1 MQTAKKLYAYLPFIY
16 SLIISLIL
24 LRIYEIHSVTTS
36 HYLSLEADVYLLKS
50 MVTDFTF
57 AGFSG
62 VILLFV
68 SYILLHIRESMIRPV
83 LFFLSALFLLSYT
96 ALIQYFIE
104 LLLPLGADLYAYSIK
119 ETSNTIH
126 TSVNIGINILWPYF
140 LVICVYF
147 SAWYFLVKRKHNDR
161 ISRIALISILILA
174 ILFPFTYP
182 DQTDFKDQN
191 NYNLISNKSVFFA
204 ADSYRYFNQ
213 HQSFEPYSG
222 EEYPLFRESDLG
234 KNPFAGYIE
243 PGKRPPNL
251 VFIILESF
259 GGSFM
264 EPNATYG
271 GFTPYLDSLA
281 NESLYWTHFLSTSG
295 RSFGLLP
302 SLFGSLPVGEKGFL
316 EMGPLAPDHQSLIR
330 ILGDNNYRTTYFCG
344 YDGSFDNVNI
354 FLEQQNIDLIV
365 DANRFN
371 NNYTKME
378 EIGAGFTWGY
388 EDKQTFQR
396 AFDFL
401 DPLDSDIPR
410 LDIFFT
416 LNLHEPFIISDQQKY
431 LQRVREISQSPDFDS
446 SKKKVVETYEKIFA
460 AILYTDDAVNELIS
474 RYKKRDDF
482 EDTIFIITG
491 DHRLAPIPHKNL
503 IDRFYVPFM
512 IYSPKVKQPVEF
524 HSVSSHN
531 EVTPSLLAF
540 LHNQYNLNVPEKSH
554 WIGNQID
561 MKRSFASSQ
570 NIALMR
576 NKNQLAEY
584 LSNDLFLSESRLFHL
599 KEGMLLEEVFD
610 RSLFSETNEKFAEY
624 KQINQYVT
632 TENKLMP
639 VADEQIA
646 MREKI
651 EADYRFLDNN
661 QFRNLTS
668 NELFIQAQKLAYRG
682 DYEDARTILRVVL
695 RERPGFYDA
704 RLLLGRTY
712 GWDGQYDKA
721 ELHFREVIDRKP
733 DYADSYAALA
743 DLSYWSGENQ
753 KALDLVNTGL
763 EFKTDDSSLLYRKA
777 RALWILER
785 IGEAVVTLEKLLSIN
800 PEHEKAL
807 KLKQRLQVN

>member
-1 MQTAKKLYAYLPFIY
+1 MQSFSKLYPHLYLIY
-16 SLIISLIL
+16 SLIISLTL
-24 LRIYEIHSVTTS
+24 LRLYEIFSVTTS
-36 HYLSLEADVYLLKS
+36 HYLVLEADVYLLKS
-50 MVTDFTF
+50 LAADLTF
-57 AGFSG
+57 AGISG
-62 VILLFV
+62 VILLLV
-68 SYILLHIRESMIRPV
+68 SYVLIHIRESMIRPV
-83 LFFLSALFLLSYT
+83 LIILSVLFLLMYT

-104 LLLPLGADLYAYSIK
+104 LLLPLGADLYAYSVR
-119 ETSNTIH
+119 ETSDTIQ
-126 TSVNIGINILWPYF
+126 TSVNIDFKMLWPYF
-140 LVICVYF
+140 LVIWIYF
-147 SAWYFLVKRKHNDR
+147 TSCYFLKKLKLNDKS
-161 ISRIALISILILA
+161 SRIALISILTLA
-174 ILFPFTYP
+174 FLFPLAYP
-182 DQTDFKDQN
+182 DQHDFKNQN
-191 NYNLISNKSVFFA
+191 NYNLIANKSVFFA
-204 ADSYRYFNQ
+204 TDSYRYFNH
-213 HQSFEPYSG
+213 HQTIEPYSG
-222 EEYPLFRESDLG
+222 KEYPLFRKIDLE

-243 PGKRPPNL
+243 PGDRPPNL

-302 SLFGSLPVGEKGFL
+302 SLFGSLPVAQKGFL

-330 ILGDNNYRTTYFCG
+330 ILGDNDYQTTYFCG

-388 EDKQTFQR
+388 EDKQTFRR

-401 DPLDSDIPR
+401 DPMDPGIPR

-416 LNLHEPFIISDQQKY
+416 LNLHEPFIISDQPKY
-431 LQRVREISQSPDFDS
+431 LEKVHEISQSPDFDK

-460 AILYTDDAVNELIS
+460 AILYTDDAVKELIN

-512 IYSPKVKQPVEF
+512 IYSPKVKKPVHF

-531 EVTPSLLAF
+531 EVTPTLLAF

-554 WIGNQID
+554 WIGDQLD
-561 MKRSFASSQ
+561 MNRSFASSQ

-584 LSNDLFLSESRLFHL
+584 LANDLFLSESRLFRL
-599 KEGMLLEEVFD
+599 KKGMLLEEIFD
-610 RSLFSETNEKFAEY
+610 SELFSETNKKFAEY
-624 KQINQYVT
+624 QQINQYVT

-646 MREKI
+646 MREKM
-651 EADYRFLDNN
+651 EADYRHLENN
-661 QFRNLTS
+661 QLQDLTP
-668 NELFIQAQKLAYRG
+668 NQLFEQAKEFAYKG
-682 DYEDARTILRVVL
+682 DYKNARIILRVVL

-712 GWDGQYDKA
+712 GWDGKYDEA
-721 ELHFREVIDRKP
+721 ELHFREVVNRKP

-743 DLSYWSGENQ
+743 DLSYWGGENQ

-763 EFKTDDSSLLYRKA
+763 EFKTSDSSLLFRKA

-785 IGEAVVTLEKLLSIN
+785 SGEAALTLEKLFAIN
-800 PEHEKAL
+800 PEHEEAL
-807 KLKQRLQVN
+807 KLNQRLQTN